1 MTRFRA
7 AGKARMAVA
16 HAAEFPVDVVSVT
29 ALYGNQSRLEVGVK
43 KRIDRGERPPL
54 VEILAMALR
63 FAREAQGYSLAQI
76 DTAVAEALLIETMQR
91 TMNYTGAQEDKLP
104 AREDV
109 LRGFRVV
116 MGDVQ
121 QAAMRTLGVSLQ

>member
-1 MTRFRA
+1 M
-7 AGKARMAVA
+7 
-16 HAAEFPVDVVSVT
+16 
-29 ALYGNQSRLEVGVK
+29 K